1 VGRLRG
7 RLPRQLLLLRPLPRR
22 RPHRRQRLR
31 ILLYR
36 PQIRQFRRHHLLLQH
51 RRWHLHPRHQEG
63 LSRLK
68 AAARFAR
75 RERLAGIAAS
85 PGATPAINRQ
95 GARATASPCQ
105 SRQAREMRGATTMT
119 KPRRDDNAAKLAER
133 DARKWRQGMEK
144 FFGRPV
150 RPEKVK
156 NYRRAREE
164 FYHRKGK

>member
-1 VGRLRG
+1 
-7 RLPRQLLLLRPLPRR
+7 
-22 RPHRRQRLR
+22 
-31 ILLYR
+31 
-36 PQIRQFRRHHLLLQH
+36 
-51 RRWHLHPRHQEG
+51 
-63 LSRLK
+63 
-68 AAARFAR
+68 
-75 RERLAGIAAS
+75 
-85 PGATPAINRQ
+85 
-95 GARATASPCQ
+95 
-105 SRQAREMRGATTMT
+105 MT